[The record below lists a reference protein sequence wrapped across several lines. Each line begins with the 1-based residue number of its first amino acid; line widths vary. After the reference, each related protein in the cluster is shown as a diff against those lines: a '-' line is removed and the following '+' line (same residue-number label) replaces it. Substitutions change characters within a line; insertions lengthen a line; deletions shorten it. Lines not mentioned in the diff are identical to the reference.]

1 MEPISTAILVAA
13 FMMPLV
19 PTRLSTWAPTRSIQ
33 STFDQSEETVSTALL
48 VSPVANSSTSE
59 RFASPGWTGNSQS
72 SDKLQWLAEELEL
85 YGDLKD
91 GWNGPDSFGPK
102 SEDIATAHALLS
114 RIPAGFPLPKAMVA
128 SSGSIGL
135 YWNTELAFADIE
147 IESKGR
153 FSLFTR
159 QKIGAQE
166 ETFHDDESTN
176 TLTSAWLAK
185 RLAILASN

>member
-1 MEPISTAILVAA
+1 
-13 FMMPLV
+13 MMPLV
-19 PTRLSTWAPTRSIQ
+19 PTRLSTWATTKSIQ
-33 STFDQSEETVSTALL
+33 HTVDYSDEQVSTASL
-48 VSPVANSSTSE
+48 VSPVANSSTAE
-59 RFASPGWTGNSQS
+59 RFASFGRTGSSQY

-91 GWNGPDSFGPK
+91 GWNGQDSFGPK
-102 SEDIATAHALLS
+102 PEDILTAQGLLLW
-114 RIPAGFPLPKAMVA
+114 IPAGLPLPKAMIA

-147 IESKGR
+147 IEGNGR

-159 QKIGAQE
+159 QKTGAQE

-176 TLTSAWLAK
+176 ALTPAWLAE

>member
-1 MEPISTAILVAA
+1 
-13 FMMPLV
+13 MPLV
-19 PTRLSTWAPTRSIQ
+19 PTKLSTWATTKSIRR
-33 STFDQSEETVSTALL
+33 TFDQSEERVSTALL
-48 VSPVANSSTSE
+48 ISPVADSSTSE
-59 RFASPGWTGNSQS
+59 RFASLGWAGSS
-72 SDKLQWLAEELEL
+72 HFSDKRQWLAEELEL

-102 SEDIATAHALLS
+102 PEDIANAQTLLS
-114 RIPAGFPLPKAMVA
+114 RIPAGMPLPKSMIA

-147 IESKGR
+147 IEGNGR

-159 QKIGAQE
+159 KKIGTQE

-176 TLTSAWLAK
+176 TVTPAWLAE